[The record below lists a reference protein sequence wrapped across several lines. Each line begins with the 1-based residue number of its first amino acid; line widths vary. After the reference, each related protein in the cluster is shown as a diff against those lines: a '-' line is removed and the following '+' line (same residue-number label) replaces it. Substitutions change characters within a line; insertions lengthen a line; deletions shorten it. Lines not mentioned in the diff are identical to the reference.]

1 MYVII
6 ISYESI
12 SYTIKHQI
20 IKSNLGDIKLI
31 HYNRMTDKE
40 QIEKLK
46 REIVFLKR
54 PKDLEIINK
63 LFLEL
68 SQFATAKTQRELE
81 LEHTIAKFNA
91 R

>member
-1 MYVII
+1 
-6 ISYESI
+6 
-12 SYTIKHQI
+12 
-20 IKSNLGDIKLI
+20 
-31 HYNRMTDKE
+31 MTDKE